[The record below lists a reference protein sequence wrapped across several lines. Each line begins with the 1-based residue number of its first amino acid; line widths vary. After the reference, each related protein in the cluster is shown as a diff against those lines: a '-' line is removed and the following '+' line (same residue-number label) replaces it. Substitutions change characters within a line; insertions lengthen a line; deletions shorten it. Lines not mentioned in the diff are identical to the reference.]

1 MAAAVLDRPAPPMPR
16 TLQFRLANAAD
27 KRGGT
32 YRLPPPEKLQFPLAP
47 IRVDPS
53 EPTAEALDAVIA
65 EILREYGHEQVRIER
80 AAFSLIPPPLT
91 GLPEV
96 AKRPTF
102 TITVRH
108 DRRDDIFGA
117 RADVTL
123 AFGSG
128 DTVGQAVRDCADDFF
143 ARVESLLADH
153 ETLGPALREE
163 RRELERWWASA
174 AK

>member
-1 MAAAVLDRPAPPMPR
+1 MAAAVLDRLVPPMPR
-16 TLQFRLANAAD
+16 TLLFRYEGAAD
-27 KRGGT
+27 IRGGT
-32 YRLPPPEKLQFPLAP
+32 FRLPPPEKLQFPLAP
-47 IRVDPS
+47 IPVDSS
-53 EPTAEALDAVIA
+53 EPTAEAVDAVIA
-65 EILREYGHEQVRIER
+65 EILREYGREQVRIER
-80 AAFSLIPPPLT
+80 AAFSLIPPPLR
-91 GLPEV
+91 GLPEL

-102 TITVRH
+102 TITIRH
-108 DRRDDIFGA
+108 DRRDEAFGA

-143 ARVESLLADH
+143 ARVESVLSDY